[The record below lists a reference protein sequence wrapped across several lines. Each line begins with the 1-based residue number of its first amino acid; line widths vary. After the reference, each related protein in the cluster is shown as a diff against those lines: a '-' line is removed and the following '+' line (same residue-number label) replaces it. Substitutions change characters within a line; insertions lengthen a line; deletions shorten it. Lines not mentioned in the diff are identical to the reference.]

1 MRAGRQMARPGAQLK
16 EEGTM
21 KLRLLLVFWVMALLL
36 SACGGETATP
46 TAVTGGAAAGATDT
60 PAAGGASGSVLTGSE
75 PIKVGGGFALTGD
88 ESSLDLPAAN
98 GAKLAAK
105 EINAADGV
113 LGHQIDLISHDT
125 QYKMDLT
132 AQVAKQFVEQD
143 KVVGVIGFT
152 DTDSVLAAGPTI
164 QKAGLPFIT
173 AGATSPKIPTQVGD
187 KMFLACFGD
196 NVQAA
201 AGAEYAF
208 KNFGKTAYLLEDKG
222 VEYTTLLAAYFKARF
237 TELGGTIVLEDQ
249 YDDKA
254 TDFSAQATKLK
265 ALAQQPDFYYIAA
278 MPYNVGPVVKQ
289 FRDVGLNAPIVG
301 GDGYDTPDLV
311 STAGKAAENVFFSTH
326 ALMDAQGGT
335 DGIKKFI
342 AAYKS
347 EYGHDPENAF
357 AALGYDAMYLFAD
370 ALKRAG
376 STDPNAI
383 TQAIKATKN
392 FPGITGSISFSADSN
407 VPQKG
412 VTIIAIKDGKFT
424 LGAEVVPEKVPAP

>member
-1 MRAGRQMARPGAQLK
+1 
-16 EEGTM
+16 M
-21 KLRLLLVFWVMALLL
+21 KPRFLLLVFIATLALA
-36 SACGGETATP
+36 ACGGAAPAAQP
-46 TAVTGGAAAGATDT
+46 TAAPAATSAPAATAAPEATAAAAPTAGAAATSA
-60 PAAGGASGSVLTGSE
+60 PAASGE

-105 EINAADGV
+105 EINAAGGV
-113 LGHQIDLISHDT
+113 LGRPIDLVVHDT
-125 QYKMDLT
+125 QYKMDVT
-132 AQVAKQFVEQD
+132 AQVAKQFIEQD
-143 KVVGVIGFT
+143 KVIAVVGFT
-152 DTDSVLAAGPTI
+152 DTDSVLASGPTI
-164 QKAGLPFIT
+164 QGAGIPFIT

-201 AGAEYAF
+201 AGAEYGF
-208 KNFGKTAYLLEDKG
+208 KTFGKNGYLLLDKG
-222 VEYTTLLAAYFKARF
+222 VEYTTLLAGYFKARY
-237 TELGGTIVLEDQ
+237 TDLGGNIVLEDQ

-254 TDFSAQATKLK
+254 TDFSAQIAKVK
-265 ALAQQPDFYYIAA
+265 ALPQQPDFYYIAA

-289 FRDVGLNAPIVG
+289 FRDAGLTGPIIG

-311 STAGKAAENVFFSTH
+311 SVAGPAAEKVFFTTH
-326 ALMDAQGGT
+326 ALMDKDGGT
-335 DGIKKFI
+335 EGIKKFI
-342 AAYKS
+342 AAYNA

-357 AALGYDAMYLFAD
+357 AALGYDSVYLLAD
-370 ALKRAG
+370 AIKRAG
-376 STDPNAI
+376 SIDPNAI
-383 TQAIKATKN
+383 TKAIKDTKD
-392 FPGITGSISFSADSN
+392 FPGITGKISFGDSN